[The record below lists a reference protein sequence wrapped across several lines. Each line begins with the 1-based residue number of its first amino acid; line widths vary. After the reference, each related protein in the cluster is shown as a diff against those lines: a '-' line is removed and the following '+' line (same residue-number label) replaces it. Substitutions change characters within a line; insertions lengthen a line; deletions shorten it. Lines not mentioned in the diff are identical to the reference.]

1 MIGIAQGKG
10 FPRKCVPQ
18 IFHSICR
25 VGVERLGDRG
35 VEGAG
40 AYEVE
45 RLRACVDADVVDV
58 ASLAYLGVAPACFST
73 FRVGDKA

>member
-1 MIGIAQGKG
+1 MIGLAERKG
-10 FPRKCVPQ
+10 FSGKRVLQ

-45 RLRACVDADVVDV
+45 RLRACVDADVVDM
-58 ASLAYLGVAPACFST
+58 AGLAYLGVAP
-73 FRVGDKA
+73 RLLQHV